1 MRKWVLGYLAMA
13 GGMIAALMLV
23 IWAVG
28 GFDDMG
34 LSADGT
40 YALILTVVL
49 TVVSSLSLM
58 GLVFYSARR
67 GHDATVMDGESTSLR
82 GWNQTER

>member
-1 MRKWVLGYLAMA
+1 MRKWILGYLALA
-13 GGMIAALMLV
+13 LGMVAALMLV

-34 LSADGT
+34 LSPDGT
-40 YALILTVVL
+40 YALILTVTL
-49 TVVSSLSLM
+49 TVISSLALM

-67 GHDATVMDGESTSLR
+67 GHDATVMDGKSTSLSD
-82 GWNQTER
+82 WNQGKS

>member
-34 LSADGT
+34 LSEDGT

-49 TVVSSLSLM
+49 TVASSLLLM

-82 GWNQTER
+82 DWNQTER